1 MYGLQD
7 LTSKILS
14 CSYLNSAAS
23 LFHPLAEAGAVTD
36 NIRQVSCSAATR
48 LFSGPLPRCGGSRSP
63 LGGGYR
69 LALIRIIQTI
79 CREHSEIGR
88 EQDLLCH

>member
-14 CSYLNSAAS
+14 CSYLNSSTS
-23 LFHPLAEAGAVTD
+23 LFYPLAETAPLID
-36 NIRQVSCSAATR
+36 NIRQVSCGAVAQ
-48 LFSGPLPRCGGSRSP
+48 LLSGPLPRWGGSKGR

-69 LALIRIIQTI
+69 LALIRIIQTV

-88 EQDLLCH
+88 EQDL